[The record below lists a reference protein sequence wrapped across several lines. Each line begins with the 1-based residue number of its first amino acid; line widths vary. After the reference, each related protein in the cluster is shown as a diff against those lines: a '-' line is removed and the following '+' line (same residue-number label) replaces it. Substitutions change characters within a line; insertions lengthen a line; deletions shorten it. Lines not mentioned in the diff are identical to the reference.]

1 MTSERRQNH
10 LRSIDGTVNVF
21 ERFTYE
27 VKLVQ
32 IFGTRMVLIIA
43 LPLTA

>member
-10 LRSIDGTVNVF
+10 LRPIGGTVNVF

-27 VKLVQ
+27 VRSGQ